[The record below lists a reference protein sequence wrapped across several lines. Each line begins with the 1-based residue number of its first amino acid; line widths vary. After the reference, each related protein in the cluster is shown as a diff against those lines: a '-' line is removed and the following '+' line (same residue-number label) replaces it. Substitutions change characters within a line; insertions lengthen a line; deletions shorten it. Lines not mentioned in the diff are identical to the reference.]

1 MHTILLEVEVE
12 GLLREAA
19 ARLRRWFLLIV
30 VVLIEVYVLR
40 DLDEEV
46 VESIELGDEVV
57 LSIEL
62 DEEVVLFSELEVHG
76 QVVVRHK
83 IVLGL
88 EVGELLLVV
97 VRVGRAWMD
106 GPGAGSVAPSFASS
120 SSVSSSSIASRV
132 KALRGG
138 MKSASCRV
146 DFTVR
151 GSSTARQPNQVDSAL
166 AESPPSMSAS
176 FAPGPPW
183 LGQFALICPGLPHLK
198 HGRSANATRG
208 NLQSLVS

>member
-46 VESIELGDEVV
+46 VESIELGEEVV

-106 GPGAGSVAPSFASS
+106 GPGAGSVVPSSW
-120 SSVSSSSIASRV
+120 I
-132 KALRGG
+132 
-138 MKSASCRV
+138 
-146 DFTVR
+146 
-151 GSSTARQPNQVDSAL
+151 ST
-166 AESPPSMSAS
+166 
-176 FAPGPPW
+176 
-183 LGQFALICPGLPHLK
+183 
-198 HGRSANATRG
+198 
-208 NLQSLVS
+208 